1 MLDMARRTVDVA
13 IIIPDASPVLTLAAH
28 RADRPAW
35 QLHGAGT
42 GLLREGLELVEKIH
56 TGRATPLVPFE
67 KVGLTKRVRS
77 SWLRRSFG
85 R

>member
-1 MLDMARRTVDVA
+1 MLDMARRTIDVA
-13 IIIPDASPVLTLAAH
+13 VIIPDASPGLTLH
-28 RADRPAW
+28 RE
-35 QLHGAGT
+35 
-42 GLLREGLELVEKIH
+42 GLLPEGLELVEKIN

-67 KVGLTKRVRS
+67 KVRLTKRVRS